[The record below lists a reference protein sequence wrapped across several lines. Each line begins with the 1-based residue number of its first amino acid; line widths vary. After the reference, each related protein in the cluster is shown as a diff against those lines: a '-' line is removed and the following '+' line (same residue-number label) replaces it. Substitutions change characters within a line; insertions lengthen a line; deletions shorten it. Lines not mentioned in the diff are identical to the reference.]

1 MSLKTMNKEI
11 PIRWL
16 SLCSHLL
23 SLQQMSNASGS
34 LMPWNQLSPSDPLEW
49 IMTVVGF
56 MTSVT
61 GLHTEDMVD
70 YEL

>member
-1 MSLKTMNKEI
+1 MSLETTDREI

-16 SLCSHLL
+16 SLCSHFF
-23 SLQQMSNASGS
+23 SLQQMSIALGS
-34 LMPWNQLSPSDPLEW
+34 LTPWNQQSPSDPLEW
-49 IMTVVGF
+49 LMIVVGF

-70 YEL
+70 